1 MTDDQMLW
9 GIQRGD
15 QKALEAL
22 MEKYRRYVYTIVANI
37 MGRSG
42 SAADAEELTQDAFY
56 ATWNHADAIGPG
68 KLKAYLCV
76 TARNGAKSF
85 LRSRRCLPMD
95 LDELELPDGS
105 EPLEDQMIRR
115 ERARKLKK
123 ALYKMRPKDREI
135 FLRYYYYMQTAREIG
150 DVMGIPS
157 STVRSRLKRG
167 REALKKT
174 LSKEVS
180 F

>member
-1 MTDDQMLW
+1 MTDDQMLC
-9 GIQRGD
+9 GIQAGD

-22 MEKYRRYVYTIVANI
+22 MEKYRRYVYTIVSNI
-37 MGRSG
+37 MGRVG

-56 ATWNHADAIGPG
+56 ATWNHADAIRPG
-68 KLKAYLCV
+68 KLKAYLGV

-85 LRSRRCLPMD
+85 LRNRRDMPMD
-95 LDELELPDGS
+95 LDELELPDNS
-105 EPLEDQMIRR
+105 APLEDQLIRW

-123 ALYKMRPKDREI
+123 AIHKMRPKDREI
-135 FLRYYYYMQTAREIG
+135 FLRYYYYMQTAKEIG
-150 DVMGIPS
+150 EVMGIPS

-167 REALKKT
+167 RDSLKKT
-174 LSKEVS
+174 LSKEVL